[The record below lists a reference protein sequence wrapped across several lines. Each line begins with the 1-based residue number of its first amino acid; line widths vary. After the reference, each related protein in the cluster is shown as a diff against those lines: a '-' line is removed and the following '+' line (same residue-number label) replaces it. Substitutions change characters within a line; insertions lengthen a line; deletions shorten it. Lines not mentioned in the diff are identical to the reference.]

1 MADDDYYMKKV
12 KDLSYELDNVSEAFI
27 DISRLQK
34 GVIKGFTEITKTS
47 TATGQAWVSVARFF
61 SGSGFWRVQNKIK
74 AVSNALQFMQKIEE
88 DRNKAEQDRMKELA
102 KNEQHMKNLASLKD
116 KLQSI
121 EKNTAGFVDHK
132 SLMENKMFKL
142 YRKEH
147 GMKQAILMINEKI
160 GTSLEKARDYEMEMG
175 KIRAVN
181 YEKRLRSEKKMGELK
196 SFRALTREGQIL
208 KLTLEDLTQEYGMLK
223 NILDSH
229 TGPQEERDDIRKRM
243 GEVQKEWS
251 KKSTEWKDKEKKG
264 ELTQG
269 NQLQSFWKG
278 LTEGDTPL
286 GEALKNF
293 SLLKGPLKMWE
304 RVKSGWAKAFD
315 PKTWQLMGKLMRG
328 VIGFVAKAMIWMYGI
343 LLVLL
348 AVKASGAIEIFK
360 SMWEGLKVWAVDIFK
375 AISDVINAAVAFGS
389 ALFVFID
396 ALFNGT
402 YEEVRDA
409 GSKLLKTYWKLIQ
422 TFLIFTVKLVFG
434 LFVVLYE
441 GLKDWFVSK
450 VFKSGQK
457 WWQKVITVVISIMG
471 AIGGFIAASALAASL
486 NPVAAALAPV
496 VGAAVGMATGAKI
509 GQAFQGYSSGGLIP
523 KSGSYLVGERG
534 PELINLPA
542 GTRVHNNS
550 NTQHMSSGGGQ
561 TINVNVNGRVGAS
574 DAELRDIASKIG
586 RMVNMEMNR
595 NTHRGVRGA

>member
-208 KLTLEDLTQEYGMLK
+208 KLTLEDLTQEYGML
-223 NILDSH
+223 
-229 TGPQEERDDIRKRM
+229 
-243 GEVQKEWS
+243 
-251 KKSTEWKDKEKKG
+251 
-264 ELTQG
+264 
-269 NQLQSFWKG
+269 
-278 LTEGDTPL
+278 
-286 GEALKNF
+286 
-293 SLLKGPLKMWE
+293 
-304 RVKSGWAKAFD
+304 
-315 PKTWQLMGKLMRG
+315 
-328 VIGFVAKAMIWMYGI
+328 
-343 LLVLL
+343 
-348 AVKASGAIEIFK
+348 
-360 SMWEGLKVWAVDIFK
+360 
-375 AISDVINAAVAFGS
+375 
-389 ALFVFID
+389 
-396 ALFNGT
+396 
-402 YEEVRDA
+402 
-409 GSKLLKTYWKLIQ
+409 
-422 TFLIFTVKLVFG
+422 
-434 LFVVLYE
+434 
-441 GLKDWFVSK
+441 
-450 VFKSGQK
+450 
-457 WWQKVITVVISIMG
+457 
-471 AIGGFIAASALAASL
+471 
-486 NPVAAALAPV
+486 
-496 VGAAVGMATGAKI
+496 
-509 GQAFQGYSSGGLIP
+509 
-523 KSGSYLVGERG
+523 
-534 PELINLPA
+534 
-542 GTRVHNNS
+542 TR
-550 NTQHMSSGGGQ
+550 
-561 TINVNVNGRVGAS
+561 
-574 DAELRDIASKIG
+574 
-586 RMVNMEMNR
+586 
-595 NTHRGVRGA
+595 